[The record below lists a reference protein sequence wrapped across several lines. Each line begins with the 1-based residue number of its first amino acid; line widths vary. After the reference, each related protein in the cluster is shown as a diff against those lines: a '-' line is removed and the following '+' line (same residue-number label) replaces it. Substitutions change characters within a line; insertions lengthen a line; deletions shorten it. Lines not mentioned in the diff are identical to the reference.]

1 MLTLILDTS
10 GAYTTAVVAR
20 GDEVLAASSR
30 RDRSSTQLHAQ
41 IRTLVEQLGLQL
53 KDMSRIAVVAGPG
66 SWTGLNIGVTSAK
79 TLAQVLGLPLAPIS
93 SLDVLA
99 MLFDNHAGDI
109 CAVLAAGRRR
119 VYCAWYAQ
127 EGKKRRSDGPA
138 VLPFAS
144 WQEQVGQRTAIP
156 LVVEYGGA
164 YQEELRALEPAIR
177 ARHHDRLSPEAMA
190 AVAARTRGLT
200 GDDLLKVV
208 PAYLQ
213 PSLFE
218 RDAVPRPH
226 ADSGH

>member
-10 GAYTTAVVAR
+10 GAYTTALVAR

-30 RDRSSTQLHAQ
+30 RDRSSTHLHAQ
-41 IRTLVEQLGLQL
+41 IRILVEQLGLQL

-79 TLAQVLGLPLAPIS
+79 TLAQVLALPLVPIS

-99 MLFDNHAGDI
+99 TLYDSHAGDI
-109 CAVLAAGRRR
+109 CVILGAGRQR
-119 VYCAWYAQ
+119 VYCAWYSH
-127 EGKKRRSDGPA
+127 GGVGRRSEGPA

-144 WQEQVGQRTAIP
+144 WQEQISQRTAIP
-156 LVVEYGGA
+156 LIVEYGSA
-164 YQEELRALEPAIR
+164 YQEDLRALEPAVQ
-177 ARHHDRLSPEAMA
+177 ARHQDRLSPEAMA

-200 GDDLLKVV
+200 GDDLLRVV

-218 RDAVPRPH
+218 RDAATRPH
-226 ADSGH
+226 ADSGN